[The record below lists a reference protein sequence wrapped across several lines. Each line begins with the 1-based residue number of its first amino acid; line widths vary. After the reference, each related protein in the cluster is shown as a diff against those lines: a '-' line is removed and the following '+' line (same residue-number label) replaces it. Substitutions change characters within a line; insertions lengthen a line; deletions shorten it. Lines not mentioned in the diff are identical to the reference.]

1 MNLLIVHK
9 NIWIITMNQLSTLVV
24 IIMFMLFFQF
34 WLRIYFYR
42 QNTITKWSWFLFIYL
57 THTYP
62 HKLKYFVYWSV
73 SFFCYSKKK
82 KNSLDLDAAGPFNV
96 FRFFIYI
103 FRLFFLVSKGNCMAI
118 IIVDKNKN
126 RIVLFSIIIE
136 SLTIFFCTVYKHKKF
151 QLF

>member
-34 WLRIYFYR
+34 WLRIYFYH

-82 KNSLDLDAAGPFNV
+82 RKFTWFGRSWTIQCFSI
-96 FRFFIYI
+96 FFYI
-103 FRLFFLVSKGNCMAI
+103 FRLFFFSYPRAI
-118 IIVDKNKN
+118 VWQSLLLTKTK
-126 RIVLFSIIIE
+126 IE
-136 SLTIFFCTVYKHKKF
+136 SFYFPSL
-151 QLF
+151 